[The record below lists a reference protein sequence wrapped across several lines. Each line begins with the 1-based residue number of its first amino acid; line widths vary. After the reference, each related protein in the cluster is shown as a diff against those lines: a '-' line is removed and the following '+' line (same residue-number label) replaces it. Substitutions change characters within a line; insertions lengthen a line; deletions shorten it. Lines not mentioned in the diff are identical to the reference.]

1 MRFLPI
7 AISLLAFMSLTSP
20 TQAEFANHSYSY
32 LGMGIETLTYSETTD
47 DFGGQEFESKFE
59 GQNLVQKSGGY
70 TAVGDEFGFFISTS
84 STLLANE
91 DKEEWDFEGT
101 GVVQEDN
108 MTLKRTAIDLLGVYH
123 FKNGHFLTAGTHYN
137 SVSFSRFD
145 FNGTEL
151 TATLNDKL
159 FNTAS
164 VQASLQSELDER
176 LTAVNAARANGGSD
190 CIHGSGADSA
200 CIGSFDGSDNQ
211 VVTLAEFWELKKL
224 KPEDTQG
231 VVFEDM
237 TSWSL
242 LAGWGYDSF
251 FVDQSLGMRYS
262 LAARVGTAVY
272 EKVVN
277 TNNDRSLTRSF
288 GGDWDVH
295 LLAGI
300 GYQFKKEI
308 GVMATLELNGV
319 FRQEIRETENG
330 QDVILPENTLWAMSP
345 QISAHWAF

>member
-1 MRFLPI
+1 MRCLIIFNFFSFI
-7 AISLLAFMSLTSP
+7 VFSHLAH
-20 TQAEFANHSYSY
+20 AEFSNNSHSY
-32 LGMGIETLTYSETTD
+32 LGMGVETLTYSETTKN
-47 DFGGQEFESKFE
+47 FGGQTFESKFK

-70 TAVGDEFGFFISTS
+70 TAVGERYGFFISTS

-91 DKEEWDFEGT
+91 NKEEWDFKGT
-101 GVVQEDN
+101 GVVQKDN
-108 MTLKRTAIDLLGVYH
+108 MTLKRTAIDLLGAYH
-123 FKNGHFLTAGTHYN
+123 FKNGHFLIAGTHYN

-151 TATLNDKL
+151 TETLNNKL
-159 FNTAS
+159 FNTTS
-164 VQASLQSELDER
+164 VQASLNAELNTR
-176 LTAVNAARANGGSD
+176 LTAVNAARATGGTD
-190 CIHGSGADSA
+190 CIRSSGADSA
-200 CIGSFDGSDNQ
+200 CIGSFDGNNNQ
-211 VVTLAEFWELKKL
+211 VVTTAEFWQLKKL

-262 LAARVGTAVY
+262 LATRVGSAVY

-288 GGDWDVH
+288 GGDWDIH
-295 LLAGI
+295 FLAGI
-300 GYQFKKEI
+300 GYQFQKEI

-319 FRQEIRETENG
+319 FRKEIRKNESG

-345 QISAHWAF
+345 QISAQWAF